1 MKKTTLLLIAISLS
15 ALSYAQTRWNK
26 SQLEVQETIS
36 NLFESLSN
44 RDSVG
49 LMNYCAD
56 DIVLIEYGS
65 IWNADTL
72 IQKAITLN
80 TSPDFK
86 RTNRLEFIST
96 NVKGRVAWAT
106 YNLHSEIFRN
116 EKLTT
121 LHWVETV
128 FVVRDGKD
136 WKIKVLHS
144 TLIKRT

>member
-80 TSPDFK
+80 TAPDFK

-116 EKLTT
+116 EK
-121 LHWVETV
+121 
-128 FVVRDGKD
+128 
-136 WKIKVLHS
+136 
-144 TLIKRT
+144 